1 MTKEQEQIIIE
12 RYSNGETAV
21 TISKDIGISN
31 STISRFVK
39 KIGISR
45 GHQSKKI
52 LDIEKEVV
60 KDFQENILEVI
71 IYQDGYMIN
80 LEALL

>member
-12 RYSNGETAV
+12 RYTNGETAV
-21 TISKDIGISN
+21 AISKDLGLSN

-45 GHQSKKI
+45 G
-52 LDIEKEVV
+52 
-60 KDFQENILEVI
+60 
-71 IYQDGYMIN
+71 Y
-80 LEALL
+80 

>member
-21 TISKDIGISN
+21 AISKDIGISN

-45 GHQSKKI
+45 GRQTKKT
-52 LDIEKEVV
+52 LDIEKDVV
-60 KDFQENILEVI
+60 KLSRK
-71 IYQDGYMIN
+71 
-80 LEALL
+80 